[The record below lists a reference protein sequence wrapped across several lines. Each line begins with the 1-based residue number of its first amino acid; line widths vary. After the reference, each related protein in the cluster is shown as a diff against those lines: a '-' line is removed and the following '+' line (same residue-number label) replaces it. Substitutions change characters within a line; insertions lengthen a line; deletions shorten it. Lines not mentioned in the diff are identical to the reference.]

1 MGVLS
6 LFNPLDPYTIS
17 LVTFILVTINSCI
30 DLNYRLLE
38 LGSAVDNVSRG
49 RLIWFYFSA
58 TFSYI
63 QRTIIGMFVIFVL
76 ITLIVVIIIGIFS
89 IIKSGGQLK
98 KGASKDDVMQQMTTE
113 IFAAI
118 SKYVKFNIDYI
129 FTYLI
134 NMDAFIGFFVI
145 LPLFMFLFITAFALS
160 VYQPT
165 IAALA
170 EDEGP
175 KKSIVMAT
183 YHHYLYYIFIAYLSG
198 IIFFVIYNYF
208 MTH

>member
-1 MGVLS
+1 MNAV
-6 LFNPLDPYTIS
+6 FNPLDHYVVS
-17 LVTFILVTINSCI
+17 LITFLLVTINSCI
-30 DLNYRLLE
+30 DLNGRLIE

-63 QRTIIGMFVIFVL
+63 QKTIIGMFVIFVL
-76 ITLIVVIIIGIFS
+76 ITLIIVIIIGIFS

-98 KGASKDDVMQQMTTE
+98 KGASKDDVMQKMTSE

-118 SKYVKFNIDYI
+118 SKYVKSNIEYI

-134 NMDAFIGFFVI
+134 TMDAFIGFFVI
-145 LPLFMFLFITAFALS
+145 FPLFMFIFITAYALS

-165 IAALA
+165 VAEVS

-175 KKSIVMAT
+175 KKSLVMST
-183 YHHYLYYIFIAYLSG
+183 VHYFLYYLFVCYLG
-198 IIFFVIYNYF
+198 GVILFVIYNYF
-208 MTH
+208 MSQ